1 MDAKE
6 IQELVSWLIERDI
19 SDFEMNK
26 NGMHLRVRRRGAG
39 EPPEVISGPSEEAPP
54 PPSTSA
60 PKPPTGAEDA
70 NLAKV
75 TSPLVG
81 TFYRRPNP
89 KAEAFVEVG
98 SRVEKGQTL
107 CVVEAMKVMNEISA
121 SHAGEVTAIHVK
133 DGEPVEFG
141 ETLFSIKTA

>member
-6 IQELVSWLIERDI
+6 IKELVSWLIERDI

-26 NGMHLRVRRRGAG
+26 NGMHLRVRRRGEG
-39 EPPEVISGPSEEAPP
+39 EPHEVVSGPSASLA
-54 PPSTSA
+54 PPSTAA
-60 PKPPTGAEDA
+60 PGAEDA
-70 NLAKV
+70 GLAKV
-75 TSPLVG
+75 PSPLVG
-81 TFYRRPNP
+81 TFYRRSHP
-89 KAEAFVEVG
+89 KAEPFAEVG
-98 SRVEKGQTL
+98 SRVKKGQTL

-121 SHAGEVTAIHVK
+121 PLAGEVAAIHVK

>member
-26 NGMHLRVRRRGAG
+26 NGMHLRVRRRGEG
-39 EPPEVISGPSEEAPP
+39 EPHEVISGPSEALA
-54 PPSTSA
+54 PPSTAA
-60 PKPPTGAEDA
+60 PVAEDA
-70 NLAKV
+70 GLAKV

-81 TFYRRPNP
+81 TFYRRSNP
-89 KAEAFVEVG
+89 KAEPFAEVG
-98 SRVEKGQTL
+98 SLVKKGQTL
-107 CVVEAMKVMNEISA
+107 CIVEAMKVMNEISA

>member
-6 IQELVSWLIERDI
+6 IKELVSWLIERDI

-26 NGMHLRVRRRGAG
+26 NGMHLRVRRRGEG
-39 EPPEVISGPSEEAPP
+39 EPHEVISGPSETLA
-54 PPSTSA
+54 PPSTAA
-60 PKPPTGAEDA
+60 PETEEDA

-121 SHAGEVTAIHVK
+121 SHAGEVAAIHVK